1 MKKLPFISPLFV
13 IVLAVA
19 LTGCGDKV
27 GGNAQATASNTPAA
41 SATPAAQPAAMPG
54 TWQGTVAETMDSGGY
69 TYVLLDTGTEKLWC
83 ASTQTPIAV
92 GDKVTIPQGQMMVD
106 FRSATLDRVFPEIYF
121 TTAIWKAGTEPQG
134 GAMPQGH
141 PGMGGGA
148 PGGMGAAG
156 GQEMGGG
163 NMPGGNMPGG
173 NMPGGMGSGPAGG
186 TKLALD
192 DQHVSGVAKVAG
204 GYQVGEIYAKGAEL
218 GGKSVK
224 VRGRVVKFTPN
235 IMGTNWIHLRDGTGT
250 DAAQDHDITV
260 TTQDAAQVGDVI
272 TAVGAVHLDKDFG
285 AGYAYA
291 VIIEGATITK

>member
-163 NMPGGNMPGG
+163 NGRRQYAWRQCPAG
-173 NMPGGMGSGPAGG
+173 GPAGG

-235 IMGTNWIHLRDGTGT
+235 IMGTNWIHIQDGSGEGATV
-250 DAAQDHDITV
+250 DLTV
-260 TTQDAAQVGDVI
+260 TTSEIVAIGDVI
-272 TAVGAVHLDKDFG
+272 VAEGVLAIDKDFG
-285 AGYAYA
+285 AGYVYA
-291 VIIEGATITK
+291 AIIEKAAITKE

>member
-1 MKKLPFISPLFV
+1 LKKLPFISPLFV
-13 IVLAVA
+13 IVLAIA

-27 GGNAQATASNTPAA
+27 GGNAQATASNTPAP
-41 SATPAAQPAAMPG
+41 ATTQAAPAAMPG

-69 TYVLLDTGTEKLWC
+69 TYVLLDTGVQKIWC
-83 ASTQTPIAV
+83 ASTQTPVAV

-121 TTAIWKAGTEPQG
+121 ATAIWKAGTEPQG

-148 PGGMGAAG
+148 AG

-163 NMPGGNMPGG
+163 SMGGG

-235 IMGTNWIHLRDGTGT
+235 IMGTNWIHIQDGSGEGATV
-250 DAAQDHDITV
+250 DLTV
-260 TTQDAAQVGDVI
+260 TTSEIVAVGDVI
-272 TAVGAVHLDKDFG
+272 VAEGVLAIDKDFG
-285 AGYAYA
+285 AGYVYA
-291 VIIEGATITK
+291 AIIEKAAVTKE